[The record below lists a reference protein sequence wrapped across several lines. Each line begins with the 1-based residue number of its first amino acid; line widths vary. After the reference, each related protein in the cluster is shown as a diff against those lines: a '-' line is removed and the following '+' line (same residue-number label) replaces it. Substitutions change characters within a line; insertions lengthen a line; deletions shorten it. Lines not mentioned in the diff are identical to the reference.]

1 MKSIALMKEVII
13 TETNHNDAQFCILE
27 DTKNTK
33 KNAVISLFEKEI
45 IYMVQKDKS
54 EMQ

>member
-1 MKSIALMKEVII
+1 MKEVII

-33 KNAVISLFEKEI
+33 KKNAVMSLFEKEI